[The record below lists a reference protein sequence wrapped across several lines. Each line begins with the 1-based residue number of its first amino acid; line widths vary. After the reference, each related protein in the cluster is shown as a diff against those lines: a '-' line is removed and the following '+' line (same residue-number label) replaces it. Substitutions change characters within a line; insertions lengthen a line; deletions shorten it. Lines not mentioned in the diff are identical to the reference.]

1 MCIAEWCHFSD
12 IHISQGSVAT
22 WLRRGGIFK
31 HEFVAN
37 LLPSPL
43 VKKFWKS
50 GNSWWNYGQEFGVLF
65 FLTHGVHQMLH
76 ESKSVCVSVSLCSVF
91 SRSRPNLTCG
101 LTIPPTWSRRSFCR
115 GTALYSDGFSIA
127 SYAWSTTP
135 RSFRED
141 RKHRFAMHLSIDRIS
156 FAPAAAET
164 SRQRQRGQSSWWTLV
179 PQQTPE
185 PTSNT
190 LHLRR
195 LGVQQIFLFNV
206 SWWWC

>member
-12 IHISQGSVAT
+12 IHISQGSVST

-37 LLPSPL
+37 LLLSPL

-91 SRSRPNLTCG
+91 SADLDQTWHAASLYHPHGHEEVFAEGPRYILMGSVLLVTHEALHKSTVISWRQKTKICNAPFHRQNKFCPSRGRN
-101 LTIPPTWSRRSFCR
+101 
-115 GTALYSDGFSIA
+115 
-127 SYAWSTTP
+127 
-135 RSFRED
+135 
-141 RKHRFAMHLSIDRIS
+141 
-156 FAPAAAET
+156 
-164 SRQRQRGQSSWWTLV
+164 
-179 PQQTPE
+179 
-185 PTSNT
+185 
-190 LHLRR
+190 
-195 LGVQQIFLFNV
+195 
-206 SWWWC
+206 